1 MFHGADTGQLQDFA
15 QRLGESSGRTSE
27 LLDEAT
33 TWRLSRSKPAGLEME
48 RYLLIDDGDPAT
60 VWVATCPALDAV
72 AGNGW
77 RA

>member
-33 TWRLSRSKPAGLEME
+33 TWRPGRGRP
-48 RYLLIDDGDPAT
+48 
-60 VWVATCPALDAV
+60 VAQRPEGV
-72 AGNGW
+72 GNSPEEVG
-77 RA
+77 

>member
-33 TWRLSRSKPAGLEME
+33 TWRPGRGRP
-48 RYLLIDDGDPAT
+48 
-60 VWVATCPALDAV
+60 VAQRPEGV
-72 AGNGW
+72 GNSPEGVG
-77 RA
+77 

>member
-33 TWRLSRSKPAGLEME
+33 TWRPGRGRPEAQGVPLRHICRSGTPCAM
-48 RYLLIDDGDPAT
+48 T
-60 VWVATCPALDAV
+60 
-72 AGNGW
+72 
-77 RA
+77 